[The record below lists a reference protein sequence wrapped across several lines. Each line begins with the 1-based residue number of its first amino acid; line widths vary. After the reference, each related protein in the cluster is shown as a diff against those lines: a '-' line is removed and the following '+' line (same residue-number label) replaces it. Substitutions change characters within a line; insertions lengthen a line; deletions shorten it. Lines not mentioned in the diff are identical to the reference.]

1 MKVCVIGIGYV
12 GLVTGV
18 CLAEIGHDVICV
30 DKDESK
36 ISMLLKGKM
45 PIYEPGLEEIV
56 SRNLKSKTLLFTTDI
71 KNAIET
77 QEIIFI
83 CVGTPPLPD
92 GNVDLRYIEE
102 VAKDIGCYI
111 NGYKIIANKSTVP
124 IGSGDWVSMVIN
136 DNIDT
141 INENKKEEKRKNKRN
156 KKIYFDVVS
165 NPEFLREGTAIS
177 DTFYPDRIV
186 LGSSSKE
193 AIKTMKKL
201 YEPIINQNF
210 NVNDII
216 SGTKRTGNVPVVET
230 DLISSEM
237 IKYAANSFLATKISF
252 INEIANICEKAGAD
266 VKMVSKGI
274 GLDSRIGT
282 RFLDAGIGW
291 GGSCF
296 PKDVIALTKIAAE
309 YGITTQL
316 LNSTIIVNDQQ
327 RLKVIQKVQEC
338 LKIIKGKI
346 IGVLGISF
354 KPDTDDTRDSPSITI
369 MNQLI
374 NLGAK
379 VKVYDPIIKV
389 NPATLNSRVIICKSV
404 EETFTGS
411 DLIMLATEW
420 EEFKKL
426 DFKKIGKL
434 MKGMNF
440 IDGRNFLDKDK
451 MLILGY
457 NYVGIGR

>member
-36 ISMLLKGKM
+36 INMLLNGKM

-56 SRNLKSKTLLFTTDI
+56 SRNLKNKTLLFTADI
-71 KNAIET
+71 KNAIEK
-77 QEIIFI
+77 QEVIFI

-92 GNVDLRYIEE
+92 GNTNLNYIEE
-102 VAKDIGCYI
+102 VAKDIGRYI

-136 DNIDT
+136 DNINT
-141 INENKKEEKRKNKRN
+141 SNENKKDKNHN

-193 AIKTMKKL
+193 AIKTIKKL

-216 SGTKRTGNVPVVET
+216 SGTKRVSNVPVVET

-266 VKMVSKGI
+266 VKMISKGI
-274 GLDSRIGT
+274 GLDNRIGA

-296 PKDVIALTKIAAE
+296 PKDVISLTKIAAE

-316 LNSTIIVNDQQ
+316 LNATINVNNQQ
-327 RLKVIQKVQEC
+327 RLKVIQKIQEM

-346 IGVLGISF
+346 IGVLGVSF

-389 NPATLNSRVIICKSV
+389 NPSTLDSRVIICKSI
-404 EETFTGS
+404 EETFTCS
-411 DLIMLATEW
+411 DLILLATEW
-420 EEFKKL
+420 EEFKNL
-426 DFKKIGKL
+426 DFKRIGKL
-434 MKGMNF
+434 MKMMNF
-440 IDGRNFLDKDK
+440 IDGRNFLDKNK
-451 MLILGY
+451 MLSLGY